1 MKSGSLE
8 DDLYMM
14 DSGTFSL
21 PKALYPFQRI
31 LAACRIE
38 VNFMIKLLLNI
49 LEQTVLTVTSCFLI
63 PLCPQTAGNP
73 LVD

>member
-1 MKSGSLE
+1 
-8 DDLYMM
+8 MM
-14 DSGTFSL
+14 DPGTVPSPKGTFVSF
-21 PKALYPFQRI
+21 PRF
-31 LAACRIE
+31 LAAYSIE

-49 LEQTVLTVTSCFLI
+49 LEQTVLTVTSCFVV